1 VVPHLKKG
9 YIKIARTTQ
18 DGTAC
23 AGNDDPVKVC
33 RTCGVLYDSAH
44 PLNAASL

>member
-1 VVPHLKKG
+1 LLQPESLNHAVVLMG

-23 AGNDDPVKVC
+23 AGNEDPVKV
-33 RTCGVLYDSAH
+33 
-44 PLNAASL
+44 